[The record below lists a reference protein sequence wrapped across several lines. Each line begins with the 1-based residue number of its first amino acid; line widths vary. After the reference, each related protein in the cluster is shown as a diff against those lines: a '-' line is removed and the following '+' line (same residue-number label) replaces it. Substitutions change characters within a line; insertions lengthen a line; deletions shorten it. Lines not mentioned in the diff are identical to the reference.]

1 MFARQFFCLSISFF
15 CSFRGFFVLTALK
28 NSGMEKL
35 KHEIERPWKRSV
47 IPFANL
53 AYQTYPLTPAL
64 HTSCHSRRSYGLHAN
79 CFEMATFMNF
89 YLVII
94 RAVLRLHATL
104 NSD

>member
-1 MFARQFFCLSISFF
+1 MFLNMFSTCCGLGIFMYCTDNSMDNLLSYGGSVDARVGTSE
-15 CSFRGFFVLTALK
+15 K
-28 NSGMEKL
+28 NL
-35 KHEIERPWKRSV
+35 PV
-47 IPFANL
+47 PFENL
-53 AYQTYPLTPAL
+53 AYQTYCLTPAL
-64 HTSCHSRRSYGLHAN
+64 HTSYHSRRSYGLHAN

>member
-1 MFARQFFCLSISFF
+1 MFARQFFCLPSSFF

-28 NSGMEKL
+28 NSGIEKL
-35 KHEIERPWKRSV
+35 KGSV

-64 HTSCHSRRSYGLHAN
+64 HNSCHSRRSYGLHAN